1 MKQNYFFSLV
11 CLCFLLA
18 SQISLGQS
26 TYKTDLPHSSTR
38 SSGDSGNKVKSA
50 NLLSYLETE
59 CDNSDDFLTMSE
71 DVYDDGLTTPNGWYA
86 SYAERYEDFLS
97 LFGVLK
103 SPVLSNG
110 CNSISFKYAKDDYY
124 EFGYPSFRIE
134 IQKEIDGVWST
145 AWTETISNPDAEE
158 LVFNEVFY
166 DNLKIE
172 GTVQLVIT
180 RLSPNN
186 ISGTPPD
193 GDVPDIKDFCLTDYI
208 RDLVPPTAPTELAAQ
223 PNLTSVALSWE
234 ASTDNISVE
243 GYRVSLDGTIIDT
256 VTTTSYVVNG
266 LIPSTEYTFD
276 VEALDGDRNNSEKAS
291 VSATTLADNIAPS
304 VPQNLTGISKE
315 SGMILSWTASTDNVG
330 VTNYNVYADGNLA
343 GSTSQT
349 TDTITGLAENTQY
362 LFEVEAEDI
371 SGNKSDKVAETLSTI
386 IDTEA
391 PTIPG
396 NLQANTNENEII
408 LSWTASTDNTGVTK
422 YNIYL
427 GGELT
432 GSTTELKDTIKGLAP
447 NTEYQFEVEA
457 EDATGNKSA
466 KASVTASTPVDNTA
480 PDSPENL
487 VAEATENG
495 VELLWTA
502 STDNFGVTKY
512 NVYVNGEFLNSTV
525 NVTDTIKGLEA
536 GIEYLIEVDAED
548 ASGNKSGKTPVT
560 LSGESTAGLAFS
572 FKDNLIVNRT
582 RDASD
587 FRVTKKFTD
596 LFNYPDGYNI
606 KTEISKSSDVA
617 ITYNSTNENH
627 LLFDG
632 YYYSS
637 SSGQYFYYKIP
648 TGAYGTDTLT
658 ISIDYHGFTSK
669 ALVIANLAPLSAR
682 DDSYTIDIGGTLGMN
697 VAGNDIPSSYLDKT
711 SLEILQ
717 NTSYGA
723 LTNNI
728 DGTLTYVNESATPN
742 YSFENFEYR
751 IADVEG
757 HYDTATV
764 KINIHMNSYASRVI
778 EFMPAPGQFTN
789 ESIGQSNSA
798 EKTLGTQGGMIS
810 LGAFGGYVVY
820 GFDQPIIN
828 NPQNPYGVDFSVK
841 GNSFAANLYGV
852 WTEPAAVRV
861 MKDLNG
867 DGVPNDGEW
876 YELAGSDYYMSG
888 TQKNVKMTYYNP
900 HYNERYTVP
909 WKKDNGETGA
919 MLSNSFHSHPY
930 YPDPFD
936 FGCNKDSM
944 TYEGNIIKSSLDMS
958 TPSYIEFYRAPFFG
972 YCDSRGNSAD
982 LTDPQNPYFKDEKGN
997 AADGFDI
1004 SWAVDRDGN
1013 HKELDQID
1021 FVKIYTG
1028 GFANAGWLGEWSSE
1042 VLGVG
1047 ITTPDPDYVAQDYYL
1062 NYIGIT
1068 QLKVLKGHT
1077 CQFEGFLF
1085 KNGRPQTDG
1094 VQQWS
1099 SSNPEVGTVD
1109 NTGLFTA
1116 VADGETWL
1124 RFSQKSDIPTDSIRL
1139 LVVELEGVHLEM
1151 EGNSAA
1157 SSDSTSLIVGESIS
1171 ITAQGLDNI
1180 GDVLNGSTSN
1190 RFVYDTY
1197 TWTTSNPEI
1206 GTIDNGLFTGKKVGR
1221 TMVHAYSDANPEL
1234 SDSILVIVN
1243 ETPKLS
1249 PVNNPVVIS
1258 YYNPVGE
1265 KTSSELF
1272 ATGTNSVT
1280 YLNSVVSK
1288 TGLSSPVIEKN
1299 VLKCNFTAGVY
1310 GTDTLTFNLTSY
1322 KQDTTISVAFI
1333 YKPDG
1338 YEKDAQILF
1347 VNNARAQNP
1356 DKASLNAYTPDLDS
1370 VNVIDGQLDAYSV
1383 KDVLVDGAFAFVLGE
1398 NFLSKYNLTT
1408 YEKENTIGIDETG
1421 NSAMAMYNNL
1431 LLVTEQSNLAIY
1443 YKTDLTLSR
1452 KIALSGKIHSV
1463 KVVGSKAFV
1472 FLSGETTSVLNKV
1485 VVVDLIEGKAESE
1498 YTLAEAGLIV
1508 SETLVKGTKLYIT
1521 GTTSGSGKTA
1531 VMEYD
1536 TENNMYSV
1544 SEANNNFSNTLNAN
1558 AVVKGDSILLTNGEG
1573 YVAYTISTK
1582 TFGTDVLMKT
1592 ADDFYP
1598 TAIAYHASLSKYFV
1612 SYSNAAKTESKGLA
1626 FDLNFAEVAGF
1637 DSVETAPALIKC
1649 VEALEANEK
1658 PSPNLTYSMSNFTA
1672 YEKATSN
1679 TSVIIYKNRF
1689 TDGEDNF
1696 EIYPRYL
1703 EHTSWLTWNTGYTT
1717 SGNKQLYAYY
1727 SNTIDKDSVIT
1738 IPVDAIDN
1746 YGFSV
1751 TRTFDITIKPRV
1763 YKPVV
1768 KNPIADTIVAVN
1780 SADIQIPLVNVF
1792 TNTSSSGVTFGKT
1805 VSGNTNSGLITTT
1818 IVNDTLTLS
1827 IAPNKAGEVFITV
1840 KDSAKH
1846 NTYGV
1851 KYVETSFKV
1860 TVVDDELPSVPA
1872 DFAGSPSETSISLS
1886 WTASTD
1892 NVGVTGYNIY
1902 KDGVFKTSVVG
1913 TNYLAD
1919 KLNPGTEYTFEVE
1932 AFDAEGNRSEKALL
1946 VILTTDDETPPS
1958 MPENLTA
1965 IPSET
1970 SIELSWT
1977 ASIDNVGVTGYVIYL
1992 DGDSI
1997 NMVTETVF
2005 NATEL
2010 NALTE
2015 YVFEVEAFDASG
2027 NKSGKASV
2035 TVSTTDET
2043 APSAPSDLAAVTT
2056 ETSVSFS
2063 WTASTDNVGVA
2074 GYVVYLDGDS
2084 INTVTETVFNATEL
2098 NALTEYV
2105 FEVEAFDAS
2114 GNKSEKVLLVVSTI
2128 DETVPSVP
2136 SDLAATAT
2144 ETSIRFSWTASTD
2157 NVGVA
2162 GYIIYLD
2169 GDSIDMVTETTFIV
2183 TGLDV
2188 ISEYTFEVQA
2198 FDEAGNESEKALLTV
2213 STTDETAPSVP
2224 SGLSAV
2230 ASDTSAVL
2238 SWIASAD
2245 NVGVTG
2251 YIVYLN
2257 GDSIATVI
2265 DTTFTVVNLEADT
2278 EYTFEVEA
2286 FDEAGNKSERA
2297 IVVQRTIIT
2306 GIESWEVSKLKVY
2319 PNPFVDYFIVDA
2331 KNTGYAVVYSLSGKA
2346 MFNVL
2351 LQTGSNRI
2359 DASGLPGG
2367 IYLLKQET
2375 NTVKLIKR

>member
-11 CLCFLLA
+11 CLYLLLA
-18 SQISLGQS
+18 SQITTAQS
-26 TYKTDLPHSSTR
+26 SADIADMPARRAR
-38 SSGDSGNKVKSA
+38 SSITSNKQLKSA
-50 NLLSYLETE
+50 NLLNYSEVQ
-59 CDNSDDFLTMSE
+59 CDNSDDFNSTE
-71 DVYDDGLTTPNGWYA
+71 EKVYKNGLTTPNGWYA
-86 SYAERYEDFLS
+86 SSAEHYNDYLC

-103 SPVLSNG
+103 SPILSNG
-110 CNSISFKYAKDDYY
+110 CNSVSFKYAKDDYY
-124 EFGYPSFRIE
+124 EFGYPSFKVE
-134 IQKEIDGVWST
+134 IQKEIEGIWSVVWS
-145 AWTETISNPDAEE
+145 ETITDSEAED
-158 LVFNEVFY
+158 LVFNEVAY
-166 DNLKIE
+166 DKLKIE

-186 ISGTPPD
+186 FNSTPPD
-193 GDVPDIKDFCLTDYI
+193 GDVPDLKDFCLTNYI
-208 RDLVPPTAPTELAAQ
+208 RDLVPPTAPTELIAQ
-223 PNLTSVALSWE
+223 PDLTSVTLSWE

-243 GYRVSLDGTIIDT
+243 GYRVSLDGIIIDT

-304 VPQNLTGISKE
+304 APGNLTGISKE
-315 SGMILSWTASTDNVG
+315 SGMILSWMASTDNVG
-330 VTNYNVYADGNLA
+330 VAKYNVYVA
-343 GSTSQT
+343 GELVSTTIAT
-349 TDTITGLAENTQY
+349 TDTIVGLTDDTQY

-371 SGNKSDKVAETLSTI
+371 SGNTSGKASVTLSTA
-386 IDTEA
+386 IDRTA
-391 PTIPG
+391 PTVPT
-396 NLQANTNENEII
+396 NLQANANNNKMI
-408 LSWTASTDNTGVTK
+408 LSWTASTDNVGVAK
-422 YNIYL
+422 YNVYL

-457 EDATGNKSA
+457 EDATGNKST
-466 KASVTASTPVDNTA
+466 KASVIASTPIDNTA

-495 VELLWTA
+495 VELSWTA

-548 ASGNKSGKTPVT
+548 ASGNKSGKTSVI
-560 LSGESTAGLAFS
+560 LSGESTAKLAFS
-572 FKDNLIVNRT
+572 FKDNLVVNRT

-606 KTEISKSSDVA
+606 KTEISKPSDVT

-648 TGAYGTDTLT
+648 AGAYGTDTLT

-669 ALVIANLAPLSAR
+669 VMVIANVSSISAR
-682 DDSYTIDIGGTLGMN
+682 DDSYTIDIGETLEMN

-717 NTSYGA
+717 NTSFGT
-723 LTNNI
+723 LTNNN
-728 DGTLTYVNESATPN
+728 DGTLTYVNENITPN

-764 KINIHMNSYASRVI
+764 KINIHKNSYASRVI

-789 ESIGQSNSA
+789 ETIGQSNSA

-820 GFDQPIIN
+820 GFDQPIVN

-861 MKDLNG
+861 MKDENG
-867 DGVPNDGEW
+867 DGIPNDGEW
-876 YELAGSDYYMSG
+876 YELAGSDYYMSS
-888 TQKNVKMTYYNP
+888 TEKNVKMTYYNP

-919 MLSNSFHSHPY
+919 LLSNAFHSHPY

-944 TYEGNIIKSSLDMS
+944 TYEGSIIKSSLDMS

-972 YCDSRGNSAD
+972 YCDNRGNSSD
-982 LTDPQNPYFKDEKGN
+982 LTDPQNPYYADDKGK

-1004 SWAVDRDGN
+1004 SWAVDGDGN

-1047 ITTPDPDYVAQDYYL
+1047 ITTPDPDYVTQDYYV

-1099 SSNPEVGTVD
+1099 SSNTEVGTVD

-1116 VADGETWL
+1116 VGDGETWL
-1124 RFSQKSDIPTDSIRL
+1124 RFSQKSDIPTDSVRL

-1151 EGNSAA
+1151 EGNSSA
-1157 SSDSTSLIVGESIS
+1157 SSDSTSLIVSESIS

-1221 TMVHAYSDANPEL
+1221 TMVHAYSNSNPEL

-1243 ETPKLS
+1243 EIPKLS

-1299 VLKCNFTAGVY
+1299 ALKCNFTDGVY

-1347 VNNARAQNP
+1347 INNARVQNP
-1356 DKASLNAYTPDLDS
+1356 DKSSLNAYIPDLDTTL
-1370 VNVIDGQLDAYSV
+1370 VIDDQLDAYSV
-1383 KDVLVDGAFAFVLGE
+1383 KDVLVDGAFAFVSGE

-1408 YEKENTIGIDETG
+1408 YEKENIIDIDETG
-1421 NSAMAMYNNL
+1421 NSAMAIYNNL
-1431 LLVTEQSNLAIY
+1431 LLVTEQSNLTIY
-1443 YKTDLTLSR
+1443 YKVDLTLSR

-1463 KVVGSKAFV
+1463 KVVGSKAYV

-1498 YTLAEAGLIV
+1498 YTLADAGLIA
-1508 SETLVKGTKLYIT
+1508 SDELIKGTKLYIT
-1521 GTTSGSGKTA
+1521 GTVSASGNTA

-1536 TENNMYSV
+1536 TENNTYSV
-1544 SEANNNFSNTLNAN
+1544 SEANNKFGNTLDAN

-1573 YVAYTISTK
+1573 YVAYTISTR
-1582 TFGTDVLMKT
+1582 TFGTDVLIKT
-1592 ADDFYP
+1592 TDDFYP

-1637 DSVETAPALIKC
+1637 DSVETAPASIKC

-1658 PSPNLTYSMSNFTA
+1658 PSPNLSYSMSNFTA

-1679 TSVIIYKNRF
+1679 TSVTIYKNRF

-1703 EHTSWLTWNTGYTT
+1703 EHTSWLTWYTSYT
-1717 SGNKQLYAYY
+1717 SSGNKRLYAYF
-1727 SNTIDKDSVIT
+1727 TGTVDKDSVIT

-1746 YGFSV
+1746 YGFSA
-1751 TRTFDITIKPRV
+1751 TRAFDITIKPRV
-1763 YKPVV
+1763 YKPLVA
-1768 KNPIADTIVAVN
+1768 KPIADTIVEIN
-1780 SADIQIPLVNVF
+1780 SADIKIALADVF
-1792 TNTSSSGVTFGKT
+1792 TNTSSSGVTFGRT
-1805 VSGNTNSGLITTT
+1805 VSENTNSGLITTT

-1827 IAPNKAGEVFITV
+1827 LTPNKTGEVLITV
-1840 KDSAKH
+1840 KDSAMH
-1846 NTYGV
+1846 SSYGV

-1860 TVVDDELPSVPA
+1860 TVIDAEKPSTPKNFMGVP
-1872 DFAGSPSETSISLS
+1872 GETSVALS
-1886 WTASTD
+1886 WAASID
-1892 NVGVTGYNIY
+1892 NIQVKGYNIFVN
-1902 KDGVFKTSVVG
+1902 GVSVAKKSG
-1913 TNYLAD
+1913 KNYLVEG
-1919 KLNPGTEYTFEVE
+1919 LNASTEYTFEVL
-1932 AFDAEGNRSEKALL
+1932 AFDAYGNKSEKAWI
-1946 VILTTDDETPPS
+1946 VI
-1958 MPENLTA
+1958 
-1965 IPSET
+1965 
-1970 SIELSWT
+1970 
-1977 ASIDNVGVTGYVIYL
+1977 
-1992 DGDSI
+1992 
-1997 NMVTETVF
+1997 
-2005 NATEL
+2005 
-2010 NALTE
+2010 
-2015 YVFEVEAFDASG
+2015 
-2027 NKSGKASV
+2027 
-2035 TVSTTDET
+2035 STTDET
-2043 APSAPSDLAAVTT
+2043 APSVPSDLAAVIT
-2056 ETSVSFS
+2056 ETSASFS
-2063 WTASTDNVGVA
+2063 WTASTDNVGVE
-2074 GYVVYLDGDS
+2074 GYVIYLDGDS
-2084 INTVTETVFNATEL
+2084 INTVTETAFVATGL
-2098 NALTEYV
+2098 DVLTEYT
-2105 FEVEAFDAS
+2105 FEAEAFDAS
-2114 GNKSEKVLLVVSTI
+2114 GNKSEK
-2128 DETVPSVP
+2128 
-2136 SDLAATAT
+2136 
-2144 ETSIRFSWTASTD
+2144 
-2157 NVGVA
+2157 
-2162 GYIIYLD
+2162 
-2169 GDSIDMVTETTFIV
+2169 
-2183 TGLDV
+2183 
-2188 ISEYTFEVQA
+2188 
-2198 FDEAGNESEKALLTV
+2198 ALLTV
-2213 STTDETAPSVP
+2213 TTTDETAPLVP
-2224 SGLSAV
+2224 SGITAV

-2238 SWIASAD
+2238 SWTASTD

-2286 FDEAGNKSERA
+2286 FDEAGNKSEKA
-2297 IVVQRTIIT
+2297 IVVQHTIIT

-2351 LQTGSNRI
+2351 LQPGNNRI
-2359 DASGLPGG
+2359 DASGLPSG

-2375 NTVKLIKR
+2375 STVKLIKR